1 MGCIIVGAAMG
12 VLVGSVVV
20 YQILFTDVTEHLPE
34 YATLKAMGYPQ
45 RFFAGVVL
53 KQSIILSIL
62 GFVPGT
68 VVSWLIYRFTAAN
81 TGYTMD
87 LSLGRAGT
95 ALLLTVFMCTV
106 AGLLAMRRLSRAD
119 PAELFR

>member
-1 MGCIIVGAAMG
+1 M
-12 VLVGSVVV
+12 
-20 YQILFTDVTEHLPE
+20 
-34 YATLKAMGYPQ
+34 
-45 RFFAGVVL
+45 L

-68 VVSWLIYRFTAAN
+68 VISWLIYRYTAAN

-87 LSLGRAGT
+87 LSFERASI
-95 ALLLTVFMCTV
+95 ALLLTVFMCTA
-106 AGLLAMRRLSRAD
+106 AGLLAIRRLSRAD